1 MINVPQIGGTLPVY
15 NLAAVAHAVDLP
27 PKQLDNL
34 LSRSKLPR
42 VEKKRRG
49 SARRFPPDIA
59 VVVKL
64 ASDLGTALGI
74 PPGKLLSLASAISR
88 GDHRSLAI
96 GNFAK
101 LDVDLPALRMAIST
115 RLDEAVEVMGR
126 VPRGRPP
133 AQR

>member
-1 MINVPQIGGTLPVY
+1 MINVPQTEGTLPIY
-15 NLAAVAHAVDLP
+15 NLAAVAHAVDLH

-59 VVVKL
+59 VAVKL
-64 ASDLGTALGI
+64 ANDLGSALGI
-74 PPGKLLSLASAISR
+74 PPGKLLLVANDIASGNR
-88 GDHRSLAI
+88 RSMAI
-96 GNFAK
+96 GDFAK
-101 LDVDLPALRMAIST
+101 LEVDLSALRVAISA

-126 VPRGRPP
+126 VPRGRP
-133 AQR
+133 ASKR